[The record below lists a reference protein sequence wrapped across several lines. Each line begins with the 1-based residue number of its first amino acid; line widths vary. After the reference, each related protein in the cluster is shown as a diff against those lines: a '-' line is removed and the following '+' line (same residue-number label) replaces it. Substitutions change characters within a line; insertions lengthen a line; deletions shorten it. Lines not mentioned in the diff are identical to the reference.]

1 MNRRKVDAA
10 VLPLQRSRDGLAP
23 ALRGR
28 YRDFLAAWYREGA
41 PPPLASTDVDE
52 LAAAGLVVVD
62 GTGAVSGAYPFTTEI
77 REHAVETPRS
87 TLRCMCS
94 IDALAVSTMFEDP
107 VTVRS
112 RCRVN
117 DTEIVLAQRGLRVE
131 RIAPDDEVYAA
142 IDWAAADSSRVC
154 AASLCT
160 EMVFLAG
167 QRVAIDWEA
176 GSPDSRQV
184 FDLDEAA
191 AFAAAFFRPLYPGDG
206 LPR

>member
-10 VLPLQRSRDGLAP
+10 VLRLGTILPLQRSRDTLAP
-23 ALRGR
+23 PLRGR
-28 YRDFLAAWYREGA
+28 YRDFLAGWYREGA
-41 PPPLASTDVDE
+41 PPPLAPSDAAE
-52 LAAAGLVVVD
+52 LASAGLLVLD
-62 GTGAVSGAYPFTTEI
+62 GKGAVSGAYPFTTED

-107 VTVRS
+107 LTVRS

-142 IDWAAADSSRVC
+142 IDWSAADPERVC

-176 GSPDSRQV
+176 GSPESRQV
-184 FDLDEAA
+184 FDVDEAA
-191 AFAAAFFRPLYPGDG
+191 AFAAAFFGPL
-206 LPR
+206 